1 MPSILLQQVSSTEI
15 ESVLPIL
22 RDVDEGEQRIRDTL
36 MDGVHLSYAA
46 FDDGR
51 LVGAA
56 TMYWEQDESEIRY
69 IAVAPEMRGKGY
81 GKAMIAALL
90 EEARRRDVHA
100 LLVGTAT
107 CSFDNLAFYQKRG
120 FRMDHIR
127 RDYFAYIQP
136 PMMENGI
143 PLRNMVVLR
152 YNLRGSD
159 NNW

>member
-1 MPSILLQQVSSTEI
+1 MSSILLRQVVSTEI

-22 RDVDEGEQRIRDTL
+22 RDADEGEQRVRDTL

-56 TMYWEQDESEIRY
+56 TMYWKQNESEIRY

-90 EEARRRDVHA
+90 EEARRRGVHA

-107 CSFDNLAFYQKRG
+107 CSFDNLAFYQKCG
-120 FRMDHIR
+120 FRMDYIR

-136 PMMENGI
+136 PVMENGI
-143 PLRNMVVLR
+143 PLRDMVVLR
-152 YNLRGSD
+152 YDLGKSTL
-159 NNW
+159 

>member
-1 MPSILLQQVSSTEI
+1 MPSILLQQVAPAEV
-15 ESVLPIL
+15 ESLLPIL
-22 RDVDEGEQRIRDTL
+22 RDADEGEQRIRDTL

-69 IAVAPEMRGKGY
+69 IAVEPEVRGKGY
-81 GKAMIAALL
+81 GKAIIAALL
-90 EEARRRDVHA
+90 EEARCRGTHA

-107 CSFDNLAFYQKRG
+107 CSFDNLAFYQKCG
-120 FRMDHIR
+120 FRMDHVR

-143 PLRNMVVLR
+143 PLRDMVVLR
-152 YNLRGSD
+152 YDWGMGKSTL
-159 NNW
+159 